1 MRKIDNFE
9 LESLFFDFCEA
20 AEIMTFIDIGSN
32 KPTNG
37 TKFIDC
43 SERIISHKIKKY
55 YAFEANPY
63 CFKYFFE
70 RNTDNFIFSNLA
82 ISDSGG
88 FLQLQLPIF
97 ESDKGKFS
105 SGFLKRVDRKIFKK
119 YHKNLRIYELATN
132 LGASSERHLQSTQ
145 KFLVPSVRLDTL
157 FPNIE
162 NLTILWIDVEGAL
175 KRVLDGCGSI
185 LYSNRVVAV
194 FVEFEESV
202 CSEDDLINLESHKK
216 LLDTGFTLRYYSEL
230 NNGIYVKNAFHQYLI
245 YKKINLHG
253 QDFSSKRFT
262 KLLRLKSLFYSGDNL
277 MKYWTKR

>member
-1 MRKIDNFE
+1 MKKIDNFE

-20 AEIMTFIDIGSN
+20 VEVMTFIDIGSN

-37 TKFIDC
+37 NKFLDC
-43 SERIISHKIKKY
+43 TERKNSHKIKKY

-70 RNTDNFIFSNLA
+70 RKTDNFIFSNLA
-82 ISDSGG
+82 INDSDG
-88 FLQLQLPIF
+88 FLELRLPIF
-97 ESDKGKFS
+97 ESGEGQFS
-105 SGFLKRVDRKIFKK
+105 SGFLKKLDRKIFKK
-119 YHKNLRIYELATN
+119 YYKNLRIYELATN

-145 KFLVPSVRLDTL
+145 RFLVPCVRLDTL

-175 KRVLDGCGSI
+175 KRVLDGCGAL
-185 LYSNRVVAV
+185 LYSDRLVAV

-216 LLDTGFTLRYYSEL
+216 LLDAGFTLRYYSDL
-230 NNGIYVKNAFHQYLI
+230 HNGIYVKNAFHQYLI
-245 YKKINLHG
+245 YKKNNLDC
-253 QDFSSKRFT
+253 QDFYSKRFT